1 MKHDQDIKFKF
12 GLAIR
17 KRRLELNISQEE
29 LADRASMHRTYV
41 GDIERGKRNVSLVN
55 IEKLANAL
63 NISISNLFTDYDIK
77 D

>member
-1 MKHDQDIKFKF
+1 MKRNQDIKFKF

-63 NISISNLFTDYDIK
+63 NISISNLFTEYDLK